1 MFVPLTLTAVS
12 PLIFRTLLGLLVALC
27 VSVMAMPF
35 MAKAANSPRVQ
46 GALGHLGH
54 LNHLDRVGDQDT
66 KTAEGS

>member
-46 GALGHLGH
+46 GV

-66 KTAEGS
+66 KTAERS